1 MSTDRTTVVP
11 ACEIEIAEAIEK
23 LGETFAGV
31 AGRASDSIVETNYRI
46 AGFPVRLRIVGKDL
60 AADIDRSMC
69 HLRIRDGADPAL
81 TVEVWDEEAAGPA
94 FWTRWPDEV
103 DFYGNVAVT
112 PDGRHVLHQRES
124 AVMLLDRKANRITGC
139 VRKRSLLFLDERARP
154 FHRLLSIW
162 LDDHDVQ
169 FIHAALAIAENQGLL
184 FVGSGGSGKST
195 SSVASFLEGFDFLS
209 DDFVALAQ
217 REDGG
222 LTGHSLYAT
231 CLIANDHI
239 RRFPDLSAIAHKP
252 NHEIEHKS
260 VAYLSDHPGGRF
272 ATETPIAAVVLP
284 RVVDQPET
292 AFRPAK
298 PMEAMLALAPSSIII
313 LPGAAPRSL
322 DKLGDLVT
330 TVPAFWLELGHDVR
344 DIGPTVRRISREI
357 ARHE

>member
-1 MSTDRTTVVP
+1 
-11 ACEIEIAEAIEK
+11 
-23 LGETFAGV
+23 
-31 AGRASDSIVETNYRI
+31 
-46 AGFPVRLRIVGKDL
+46 
-60 AADIDRSMC
+60 
-69 HLRIRDGADPAL
+69 
-81 TVEVWDEEAAGPA
+81 
-94 FWTRWPDEV
+94 
-103 DFYGNVAVT
+103 
-112 PDGRHVLHQRES
+112 
-124 AVMLLDRKANRITGC
+124 MLLDRKANRITGC
-139 VRKRSLLFLDERARP
+139 VRSRSHLFLDERARP

-217 REDGG
+217 GKDGG

-239 RRFPDLSAIAHKP
+239 SRFPALAAIAHKP

-272 ATETPIAAVVLP
+272 ATETPISAVVLP
-284 RVVDQPET
+284 RVIDQPRT
-292 AFRPAK
+292 TFRPAK

-330 TVPAFWLELGHDVR
+330 TVPSFWLELGHDVG